1 VEHTLF
7 EVAPSSDTGFREWPP
22 RDLSD
27 GRVSYAELSDTALLA
42 RISQSDRFALEALYD
57 RYGRRVFALAARV
70 LNDPEASEEVT
81 QDVFLSVWR
90 RVDSYR
96 PGRGKFTTWLLSIA
110 HNRTID
116 ELRRRRRDLNRD
128 SSDVDDHL
136 NIQEDAPLPADQIV
150 AESEYA
156 MLRRAMADLP
166 REQRRV
172 VEMSYFS
179 GLTQAEIS
187 EQTGQPLGTV
197 KTRMRLA
204 LKKLRESLRDRL
216 AAPER

>member
-1 VEHTLF
+1 MEHVLF
-7 EVAPSSDTGFREWPP
+7 EKAPDSHTGFREWPP
-22 RDLSD
+22 RPSCD
-27 GRVSYAELSDTALLA
+27 GPVIYPELSDAALLA
-42 RISQSDRFALEALYD
+42 RISQSDRQALEALYD

-96 PGRGKFTTWLLSIA
+96 PGKGKFTTWLLTIA

-116 ELRRRRRDLNRD
+116 ELRRRRRDLNRN
-128 SSDVDDHL
+128 SSDVGDHQ
-136 NIQEDAPLPADQIV
+136 NIHGDAPLPADQIV

-156 MLRRAMADLP
+156 MLRRAMANLP

-172 VEMSYFS
+172 VEMSYFG
-179 GLTQAEIS
+179 GLTQTEIS

-204 LKKLRESLRDRL
+204 LKKLREWLKDRL